1 MPSTLCLAGEM
12 SHIAFFT
19 PLRPVKSAL
28 ADHAEGILPHL
39 RETLDITVVTNGT
52 YMPSDPQFS
61 ARDVQGIRCIDYAE
75 FQKRVAEFDL
85 VVYQMGDEPDIH
97 GYMLDALP
105 RYPGL
110 VLLNDLVMHHAII
123 GRTLGKARP
132 DLYLKEMAYSYG
144 QAGIRLARRVIAGE
158 ANDLTWRLPLVE
170 RILDQSLAV
179 AGFNQYMCNQI
190 GRLRPDLPC
199 RLIPYP
205 FYLPR
210 NFPKDYDGTEL
221 RESLRLQERP
231 VVASFGFFIP
241 DKRLSL
247 TLRAFR
253 RLLEKHPTAFYLLVG
268 GSSPYYDLEGE
279 LRAEGLEGHVRLT
292 GWQDPISFVKHMHV
306 PDVAVH
312 LRWPHIG
319 GTPYTPIRL
328 VGLGVP
334 TIVSDIEPLAEIPRS
349 AVLRIPPNAIDEEE
363 RLVACMDEVL
373 SNPERAASMA
383 AEGRSYIMER
393 HDMAKIVADY
403 SSYIEWAIAHR
414 GELEAAAQSRRNRAD
429 AVESSAH
436 YRMLLGVFGEA
447 LSGLGIS
454 RQDDRWIRPMARAV
468 AGLLPVEES

>member
-1 MPSTLCLAGEM
+1 MA
-12 SHIAFFT
+12 HIAFFT
-19 PLRPVKSAL
+19 PLTPVKSAL

-39 RETLDITVVTNGT
+39 AENLDITVVTNGT
-52 YMPSDPQFS
+52 YVPSDPRFS
-61 ARDVQGIRCIDYAE
+61 GRDIKQIRCIDYVE

-85 VVYQMGDEPDIH
+85 VVYQLGDEHEIH

-110 VLLNDLVMHHAII
+110 VLLNDLVMHHAIV
-123 GRTLGKARP
+123 GRTLGKARS

-144 QAGIRLARRVIAGE
+144 QMGIRLGRKVISGE
-158 ANDLTWRLPLVE
+158 ANELTWRLPLVE

-179 AGFNQYMCNQI
+179 AGFNMYMCNQI
-190 GRLRPDLPC
+190 SVLRPDLPC

-210 NFPKDYDGTEL
+210 DFPKDYDGAEL
-221 RESLRLQERP
+221 RESLGLQERP

-241 DKRLSL
+241 DKRLNL

-292 GWQDPISFVKHMHV
+292 GWQDPVSFVKHMYV

-328 VGLGVP
+328 LGLGVP
-334 TIVSDIEPLAEIPRS
+334 TIVSDIEPLAEIPSNAAMR
-349 AVLRIPPNAIDEEE
+349 VPPNAIDEEK
-363 RLVACMDEVL
+363 RLAICMDDVL
-373 SNPERAASMA
+373 SSPEQAASMS
-383 AEGRSYIMER
+383 AEGKSYIMQS
-393 HDMAKIVADY
+393 HDMAKIVTDY
-403 SSYIEWAIAHR
+403 SSYIEWVIAHR
-414 GELEAAAQSRRNRAD
+414 RELDAATQSRRERAD
-429 AVESSAH
+429 ALESSAH
-436 YRMLLGVFGEA
+436 YQMLLGVFGEA
-447 LSGLGIS
+447 LAGLGIS
-454 RQDDRWIRPMARAV
+454 RQDDRWMRPIARAV
-468 AGLLPVEES
+468 AGLLPEEES